1 MGNCLHGAK
10 HSARKAEESVGL
22 KGASKSAHYDKAV
35 VEDKKSI
42 EKAVK
47 TLEKM
52 IKLIESSGKEW
63 SATTKS
69 SANFGKISEKIP
81 EEMKDE
87 HIIPTTQAALVDLE
101 SKVVND
107 TDREEIMKG
116 LELVKNYIREAK
128 KSTGLEFTEYDKARV
143 EYDLYTDKLAKI
155 TDEVKKAGTEMKL
168 QMAQQEY
175 DLKHDRLRARL
186 DNLLKALPTV
196 FESAGTTLV
205 ASHGNYY
212 KKYSETLSAMQ
223 PMVEQNKEKLDI
235 TVESL
240 KADAEAAVDAA
251 KPPAAEAVEAM
262 EPDAPMEEVA
272 APPAPAAPM
281 EPVAEVAEAVA
292 S

>member
-22 KGASKSAHYDKAV
+22 KGTSKSAHYDKTI

-47 TLEKM
+47 TLEK
-52 IKLIESSGKEW
+52 IVKLVESSGKEW
-63 SATTKS
+63 SATTKAS
-69 SANFGKISEKIP
+69 SNYGKVAEKIP

-87 HIIPTTQAALVDLE
+87 QIIPTTQSTLLDLE

-107 TDREEIMKG
+107 TDREDIMKG
-116 LELVKNYIREAK
+116 LEFVKNYIREAK

-143 EYDLYTDKLAKI
+143 EYDLYTDKLAKT

-168 QMAQQEY
+168 QMAQQEF
-175 DLKHDRLRARL
+175 DLKHDRLRGRL

-212 KKYSETLSAMQ
+212 KKYSATLAAME
-223 PMVEQNKEKLDI
+223 PMVEQNKDKLAI

-240 KADAEAAVDAA
+240 KADAEAAVNAA
-251 KPPAAEAVEAM
+251 KPPAAEAVDAM